1 MNLLAFKNSKRG
13 LWVGRGLVV
22 LGSVITLCLVYF
34 NGKHGWSLG
43 RTWDEQIAL
52 AVMHGA
58 VDPVTALL
66 VSAAAIAIAWHF
78 RWTGFG
84 ICAIA
89 LLFTGYSMLTTAGFM
104 SNRLASVYGQKA
116 ALAELD
122 KQGKWW
128 NSTTYS
134 RDLTR
139 GERLANRAEVRATFK
154 EKVKVASQ
162 VHDTQA
168 ITVAEWF
175 GISVEM
181 AQRSLNMISS
191 GIGQTMKYMAL
202 LVGFFLLS
210 NRDERTSEAEPSS
223 NHKNSGGSDGSG
235 GSGGGEPRKKP
246 DLKPVPK
253 TEPAP
258 MRAEPSKQRS
268 VFYVPA
274 TGAPER
280 NLSVTDIAYEIAM
293 QNPHLSTRQLV
304 RKAQKAGRKFSQS
317 TASRA
322 KRELMKSKVDRIVR
336 KYGNGEGYRALAYN

>member
-22 LGSVITLCLVYF
+22 LGTVITLCLVYF

-210 NRDERTSEAEPSS
+210 NRDERTTQDEPA

-253 TEPAP
+253 PEPAP
-258 MRAEPSKQRS
+258 MRAEPSKQRRTWS
-268 VFYVPA
+268 YIPA

-280 NLSVTDIAYEIAM
+280 LSAFDRAWEVATQHPY
-293 QNPHLSTRQLV
+293 LSTRAIAA
-304 RKAQKAGRKFSQS
+304 RAGVSQS
-317 TASRA
+317 TGHRVKKRA
-322 KRELMKSKVDRIVR
+322 LTKIDRIVR